1 MEIRAISWL
10 KYLPVFPWEFFQSG
24 GMEECNEIWEQRIC
38 KASCWRKYNFSGWW
52 VTMFSFCRLEQG
64 KEPYNCLVHLA
75 ASLNSFI
82 NLGDQPWHVG
92 IQLSFNIMWY
102 FILHEPTDTGGSR
115 IQKLLA
121 KALRSST
128 ELWIQEASPQIPLKH
143 IYWFWHQTAA
153 GIHSWEHL
161 SKRDFHPE
169 TATGDSIKVWWH
181 EWKGLNDGKCLNQD
195 FFRSRGLS
203 FMLWWLWSPLAR
215 NTAGQ
220 TYSTEELTS
229 RFSQRLSN
237 TASSASCDR
246 NHTAVGWKSSFW
258 VSEAIYFYFY
268 FI

>member
-102 FILHEPTDTGGSR
+102 FILHEPTDIGGSR

-121 KALRSST
+121 KALHSSN

-153 GIHSWEHL
+153 GIHNWDHP
-161 SKRDFHPE
+161 SKRAFHPE
-169 TATGDSIKVWWH
+169 TATRDSVKVWQH
-181 EWKGLNDGKCLNQD
+181 EWKGLNDGRCQNQD
-195 FFRSRGLS
+195 FFSGHEAFLS
-203 FMLWWLWSPLAR
+203 CCDDSDSLWQETLWDKP
-215 NTAGQ
+215 T
-220 TYSTEELTS
+220 
-229 RFSQRLSN
+229 
-237 TASSASCDR
+237 
-246 NHTAVGWKSSFW
+246 VWKS
-258 VSEAIYFYFY
+258 
-268 FI
+268 

>member
-10 KYLPVFPWEFFQSG
+10 KYLPVFPWEFFQSS
-24 GMEECNEIWEQRIC
+24 GMEECNKIWEQRIC

-102 FILHEPTDTGGSR
+102 FILHEPTDIGGSR

-121 KALRSST
+121 QALHSST
-128 ELWIQEASPQIPLKH
+128 ELWIQEASPQIPLKL

-169 TATGDSIKVWWH
+169 TATRGSVRVWWH
-181 EWKGLNDGKCLNQD
+181 DWKGLNDGKCQNRD
-195 FFRSRGLS
+195 FF
-203 FMLWWLWSPLAR
+203 
-215 NTAGQ
+215 
-220 TYSTEELTS
+220 
-229 RFSQRLSN
+229 FSGHE
-237 TASSASCDR
+237 AFPSCCADSDS
-246 NHTAVGWKSSFW
+246 HWQETLQDKPTVWKS
-258 VSEAIYFYFY
+258 
-268 FI
+268 